1 MCKVVLQMAYCYD
14 LSSSARFCDQIL
26 GTLSNEDGDADNDG
40 KEQ

>member
-1 MCKVVLQMAYCYD
+1 MKYKTR
-14 LSSSARFCDQIL
+14 LSSKYQAVRLLTL